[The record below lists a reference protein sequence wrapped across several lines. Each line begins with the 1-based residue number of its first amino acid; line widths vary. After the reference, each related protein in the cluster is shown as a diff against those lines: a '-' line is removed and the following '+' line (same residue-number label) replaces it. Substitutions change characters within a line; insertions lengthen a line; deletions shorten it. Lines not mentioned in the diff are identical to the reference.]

1 MKYYPDSLYFHCYLP
16 TIACKNNKVKTV
28 NFRDMSQA
36 KPIKCINF
44 FAIELQYYSNGFIDR
59 NDKPNTLISD
69 R

>member
-1 MKYYPDSLYFHCYLP
+1 MQKQQS
-16 TIACKNNKVKTV
+16 KNRETLTTV
-28 NFRDMSQA
+28 NFRVMSQA

>member
-1 MKYYPDSLYFHCYLP
+1 MQKQQS
-16 TIACKNNKVKTV
+16 KNSETLTTV

-59 NDKPNTLISD
+59 DDKPNTLISD